1 MELIQNRVYSV
12 ILSGGSGTRLWP
24 LSNKTLPKQYLSFVP
39 SQKTFLQ
46 LTLERSQN
54 ISLPQNNIVV
64 TTKDQE
70 QTCRTHLTQSD
81 YQGKIIVEP
90 AARNTAAAIALVAWK
105 LLNDDPES
113 FMVILPA
120 DHYIQNTE
128 SFRSTIRDALTLAQ
142 HDYFVT
148 IGIEPTHPAT
158 EFGYIELDSTL
169 QLGFSVKSF
178 HEKPNYTKAESFL
191 KSGHY
196 LWNAGMFVWKTKTFW
211 TAFSQLQ
218 PEIAKKIESLQKHN
232 EQEIYE
238 SLENTP
244 IDIAFMEKASSI
256 ACIKARFDWNDIGS
270 WSAIRECFSQDTMGN
285 SIHGNVHA
293 MDVKNCV
300 VHSTGQFVSVIGLE
314 NIGVIAT
321 KDAILVTN
329 LEHAQQVK
337 KIATMFEQR
346 SSSNS

>member
-1 MELIQNRVYSV
+1 MESLKNHVYPV

-46 LTLERSQN
+46 LTLERAQTIAPS
-54 ISLPQNNIVV
+54 NNQIVV

-70 QTCRTHLTQSD
+70 TICHTHLAQSN
-81 YQGKIIVEP
+81 YQGKMIIEP
-90 AARNTAAAIALVAWK
+90 ASRNTAAAIALVAWQ
-105 LLNDDPES
+105 LLRIDPDS
-113 FMVILPA
+113 FMIILPA
-120 DHYIQNTE
+120 DHYIQNTD
-128 SFRSTIRDALTLAQ
+128 SFTSTILDAITLAKQ
-142 HDYFVT
+142 NYFVT

-158 EFGYIELDSTL
+158 EFGYIELDLSL
-169 QLGFSVKSF
+169 PIGFSVKSF
-178 HEKPNYTKAESFL
+178 HEKPTYAKAESLL
-191 KSGHY
+191 KSGNFV
-196 LWNAGMFVWKTKTFW
+196 WNAGIFVWKTKTFW
-211 TAFSQLQ
+211 SAFSKIQ
-218 PEIAKKIESLQKHN
+218 PEITKKIESIDNNNQK
-232 EQEIYE
+232 EIYE
-238 SLENTP
+238 SLENLP

-256 ACIKARFDWNDIGS
+256 ACVKAKFDWNDIGS
-270 WSAIRECFSQDTMGN
+270 WSAIRECFSQDTLGN

-293 MDVKNCV
+293 MDVKNCI

-337 KIATMFEQR
+337 KIAAIFEKT
-346 SSSNS
+346 SLP